1 MWRYV
6 PIFFD
11 QSLIL
16 MFAVG
21 FFAIAD
27 FRHGC
32 KKAGQVSLPGLM
44 IDGMCGDQ

>member
-1 MWRYV
+1 MWRDV

-16 MFAVG
+16 MFEAG

-27 FRHGC
+27 FRHGY
-32 KKAGQVSLPGLM
+32 KKAGQVSLPGFN
-44 IDGMCGDQ
+44 D